1 MLRYTITHT
10 DINKIS
16 YILLLCYAIS
26 ILCLT
31 INYDARRDTRHAT
44 HGKYNYN
51 YIQGVTRP
59 PGPLFPFNPSPLG
72 VITNLATLCYDD
84 FALHY

>member
-26 ILCLT
+26 TPFLT
-31 INYDARRDTRHAT
+31 MNNDAT

-84 FALHY
+84 FALHF